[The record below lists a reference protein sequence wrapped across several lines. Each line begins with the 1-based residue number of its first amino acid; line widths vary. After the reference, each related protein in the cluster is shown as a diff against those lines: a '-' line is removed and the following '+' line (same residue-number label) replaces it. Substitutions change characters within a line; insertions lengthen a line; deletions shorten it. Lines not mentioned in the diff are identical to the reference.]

1 MQRSF
6 PFLSILPAPVNAP
19 ADLVRRIDTDAQ
31 ALAVSLIGMKHGYVA
46 ASLGISHAYL
56 SQMVHG
62 RAVPEWMVTPFCHL
76 VGSRL
81 LAQVRALRDAQD
93 FAAGI
98 EAAAIRR
105 MAAEL
110 RACA

>member
-1 MQRSF
+1 
-6 PFLSILPAPVNAP
+6 
-19 ADLVRRIDTDAQ
+19 
-31 ALAVSLIGMKHGYVA
+31 
-46 ASLGISHAYL
+46 
-56 SQMVHG
+56 MVQ
-62 RAVPEWMVTPFCHL
+62 PFCHL
-76 VGSRL
+76 TGTRL

-110 RACA
+110 RSAAA